1 MNNLKKFLILLCFL
15 FSYTVSGLDS
25 EKAKSFVI
33 DIGNQAIKIL
43 KIPVDDKQKRKNEL
57 QNLLQEK
64 FDMQLISKVILGS
77 KITKSAT
84 SDQLNKF
91 SKAFELHIVKI
102 YSSQLGT
109 YKGQVFTVNNT
120 EIKKKDAFVYSTIES
135 PDYPTTNIV
144 WRLRERGSIPKVID
158 MQVEGVSLLRT
169 KKNDFAMILDQ
180 IGLDGLI
187 SKLDQMNQIS
197 DLKIPGDNNR

>member
-15 FSYTVSGLDS
+15 FSYSVSGLDS

-77 KITKSAT
+77 KVTKSAT

-120 EIKKKDAFVYSTIES
+120 EINKKDAFVYSTIES

-144 WRLRERGSIPKVID
+144 WRLRERESIPKVID

-187 SKLDQMNQIS
+187 SKLEQMNQIS
-197 DLKIPGDNNR
+197 DLKIPGE

>member
-1 MNNLKKFLILLCFL
+1 MRVFFKYLFFVFFLFVQAALSLDSNDAKKF
-15 FSYTVSGLDS
+15 V
-25 EKAKSFVI
+25 V

-43 KIPVDDKQKRKNEL
+43 KIPVDDKLKRQNEL

-64 FDMQLISKVILGS
+64 FDMKLISRVILGGNIVKNAS
-77 KITKSAT
+77 NL
-84 SDQLNKF
+84 QLENF
-91 SKAFELHIVKI
+91 TKAFELHIVKI

-109 YKGQVFTVNNT
+109 YKGQVFSVNKT
-120 EIKKKDAFVYSTIES
+120 EIKKNDAFVYTTIES
-135 PDYPTTNIV
+135 PDYPVTNIV
-144 WRLRERGSIPKVID
+144 WRIRKRDNIPKVID

-187 SKLDQMNQIS
+187 SKLDQMNKIS
-197 DLKIPGDNNR
+197 DLKIPGE

>member
-1 MNNLKKFLILLCFL
+1 MNNLKNFLILLCFL

-25 EKAKSFVI
+25 EEAKSFVI

-64 FDMQLISKVILGS
+64 FDMKLISKVILGS
-77 KITKSAT
+77 KVTKSAT

-169 KKNDFAMILDQ
+169 KKNDF
-180 IGLDGLI
+180 
-187 SKLDQMNQIS
+187 
-197 DLKIPGDNNR
+197 KIFFDRHRGNST

>member
-1 MNNLKKFLILLCFL
+1 MNNLKNFLILLCFL

-25 EKAKSFVI
+25 EEAKSFVI

-77 KITKSAT
+77 KVTKSAT

-144 WRLRERGSIPKVID
+144 WRLRERESIPKVID

-197 DLKIPGDNNR
+197 DLKIPGE

>member
-15 FSYTVSGLDS
+15 FSYSVSGLDS

-77 KITKSAT
+77 KVTKSAT

-144 WRLRERGSIPKVID
+144 WRLRERESIPKVID

-187 SKLDQMNQIS
+187 SKLEQMNQIS
-197 DLKIPGDNNR
+197 DLKIPGE

>member
-1 MNNLKKFLILLCFL
+1 MNFFIKSFFIFFL
-15 FSYTVSGLDS
+15 FFSNPAFSLDA
-25 EKAKSFVI
+25 EKAKNFVV

-43 KIPVDDKQKRKNEL
+43 KIPVDDKEKRKNEL
-57 QNLLQEK
+57 RNLLQEK
-64 FDMQLISKVILGS
+64 FDMELISKVILGGNVVKNS
-77 KITKSAT
+77 SSA
-84 SDQLNKF
+84 QLKKF
-91 SKAFELHIVKI
+91 AEIFELHIVKI

-109 YKGQVFTVNNT
+109 YKGQVFEINNT
-120 EIKKKDAFVYSTIES
+120 EIKKKDAFVYSTITS

-144 WRLRERGSIPKVID
+144 WRIRERNTVPKVID

-187 SKLDQMNQIS
+187 DKLDQMNKIS
-197 DLKIPGDNNR
+197 DLKIPGE

>member
-15 FSYTVSGLDS
+15 FSYSVSGLDS

-77 KITKSAT
+77 KVTKSAT

-144 WRLRERGSIPKVID
+144 WRLRERGSVPKVID

-197 DLKIPGDNNR
+197 DLKIPGE

>member
-15 FSYTVSGLDS
+15 FSYSVSGLDS

-64 FDMQLISKVILGS
+64 FDMKLISKVILGS
-77 KITKSAT
+77 KVTKSAT

-197 DLKIPGDNNR
+197 DLKIPGE